1 MKKLNLFLVLMCFTV
16 LAFSQERY
24 AVLICGEKPTQYTRV
39 AGDNVGWAA
48 PGDTIKDEF
57 WNDTFLHW
65 EMLVQKLGY
74 DDDNVFVLYYD
85 GLDYVGSNLDG
96 RYKAFTP
103 YTHITD
109 YSAIKSNVEM
119 VFNGLANG
127 DSNNSIPKLTKDD
140 FLFVWTFGHGKFE
153 ETVTGYP
160 SLCVPR
166 PDFATGTS
174 DYITIYEMAQ
184 LTNPINTNKKVFWMQ
199 NCLGGLFAATLEDPN
214 TVFHSAA
221 AAIGTLNEKKAQPA
235 DNNWDVENELLGT
248 GANRRAYQHGEFDFH
263 NYSAT
268 LGYAPDNNK
277 FNYGSE
283 LFSDADAN
291 NDNVTSTYESWI
303 WESTH
308 ETRIEIPHY
317 SDLGSIGSTTSLR
330 FPTLMFENITSSKN
344 HRGII
349 GVTKD
354 VRIMP
359 GQTLTL
365 YDKAKVHFINDAK
378 ITVEAGASLVIG
390 DNVEFIMDDPHG
402 TSDPS
407 HSALLV
413 RGNIS
418 FGSDIKFSSKNGH
431 NWKGLDFDAMTTS
444 YSLQGI
450 EFDHCG
456 IYGSARL
463 TVSNCTF
470 DNAHVS
476 LRSST
481 SSFSQC
487 NFTNSSIY
495 ANVATSLHTLEVN
508 NCSFDGTNEDYVIYL
523 SDYQDFDI
531 SGNSISYSS
540 GDGISLYYCGHGGIS
555 MEGISNNDIICSATS
570 GTHYGV
576 IAYQTDVDITNN
588 TINGNSI
595 GVASL
600 NSSSSLLTGHTSV
613 ASLAQRITGNSQYQV
628 YATSS
633 SFPHTFEHN
642 IIYGSSSPYV
652 YAAGFYTPASLDV
665 RNNYWGSNFNP
676 SSHLYPSAA
685 YDWFPVWTPNSYML
699 KESGPQDMLWQAMEL
714 VENGNYAQAENI
726 LKGIIDGYP
735 EGEEAISATKVLY
748 KMQAKHNSDYTGL
761 KQYFQSTLELT
772 EDTARMFRLLRSM
785 VCWCDVKSGSLH
797 QALSGFNQI
806 IADPFDYP
814 DQIFAELDKQYVEE
828 LVAAQANLKSDEA
841 GRNTLAAR
849 QFELTRDLF
858 GKEKGMDEWLSEE
871 SPLADLSA
879 YQKTSGTATMQ
890 FDSEVSGEIEI
901 SLYSID
907 GRLCQQWHVSIQ
919 KGANQID
926 VELNSVPK
934 GVHLVSLRSVGGQ
947 FYGSV
952 KLSIGL

>member
-1 MKKLNLFLVLMCFTV
+1 MKTIKFLVLVNC
-16 LAFSQERY
+16 LLLSQISFGQEKY
-24 AVLICGEKPTQYTRV
+24 AILICGANT
-39 AGDNVGWAA
+39 DNPKLNGGAVWNNNSS
-48 PGDTIKDEF
+48 EF
-57 WNDTFLHW
+57 YREEFYYDTFLMW
-65 EMLVQKLGY
+65 KMLLDKGF
-74 DDDNVFVLYYD
+74 NSENIFVHFHE
-85 GLDYVGSNLDG
+85 GADYNNIDPYISPVYWASSMQLNSVTDFPC
-96 RYKAFTP
+96 KKNSIVNTFT
-103 YTHITD
+103 D
-109 YSAIKSNVEM
+109 
-119 VFNGLANG
+119 LANE
-127 DSNNSIPKLTKDD
+127 LTQDD
-140 FLFVWTFGHGKFE
+140 FLFVWTFGHGGPGPNIPGDEVNLVLTSGGFDDDE
-153 ETVTGYP
+153 
-160 SLCVPR
+160 
-166 PDFATGTS
+166 FAAYM
-174 DYITIYEMAQ
+174 DQ
-184 LTNPINTNKKVFWMQ
+184 INAGKKVFWMQ
-199 NCLGGLFAATLEDPN
+199 QCRGGGFYDELQAEN
-214 TVFHSAA
+214 TVFISASQSEEWA
-221 AAIGTLNEKKAQPA
+221 FVA
-235 DNNWDVENELLGT
+235 DNEDVLGNSVIEKEEWPYGGMT
-248 GANRRAYQHGEFDFH
+248 RVYPHGEFNFH
-263 NYSAT
+263 MYSST
-268 LGYAPDNNK
+268 MGESPSGNLTYSGQPYTV
-277 FNYGSE
+277 
-283 LFSDADAN
+283 ADIN
-291 NDNVTSTYESWI
+291 NDNCISMFETYSFEENHESI
-303 WESTH
+303 NKPEGEEPMH
-308 ETRIEIPHY
+308 V
-317 SDLGSIGSTTSLR
+317 DLGGISAYTSLR
-330 FPTLMFENITSSKN
+330 FPTLMFEDITITDS

-354 VRIMP
+354 VRVMP

-407 HSALLV
+407 HSAIIV

-418 FGSDIKFSSKNGH
+418 IGSNVKFSSQNGH
-431 NWKGLDFDAMTTS
+431 NWKGLDFDTMTTS

-508 NCSFDGTNEDYVIYL
+508 NCSFNGTNEDYVIYL

-555 MEGISNNDIICSATS
+555 MEDVSNNDIICSATS

-628 YATSS
+628 YATST

-828 LVAAQANLKSDEA
+828 LVAAQGNLKS
-841 GRNTLAAR
+841 GGNSTLAAR

-858 GKEKGMDEWLSEE
+858 GEEKGLDNWLSEE
-871 SPLADLSA
+871 SPLANLSA
-879 YQKTSGTATMQ
+879 YQKTSGTAALQ
-890 FDSEVSGEIEI
+890 FGSEVSGEIEI

-934 GVHLVSLRSVGGQ
+934 GVHLVCLRSVGGQ
-947 FYGSV
+947 LFGSV
-952 KLSIGL
+952 KLSL

>member
-1 MKKLNLFLVLMCFTV
+1 MLTEPISEGGKGFL
-16 LAFSQERY
+16 E
-24 AVLICGEKPTQYTRV
+24 E
-39 AGDNVGWAA
+39 NV
-48 PGDTIKDEF
+48 
-57 WNDTFLHW
+57 
-65 EMLVQKLGY
+65 Y
-74 DDDNVFVLYYD
+74 VLYAGGIDYCRLFTIHDRYD
-85 GLDYVGSNLDG
+85 PGSS
-96 RYKAFTP
+96 KTV
-103 YTHITD
+103 TD
-109 YSAIKSNVEM
+109 YSAYRNKLEL
-119 VFNGLANG
+119 VFNGMATGNNG
-127 DSNNSIPKLTKDD
+127 FPQLSQDD
-140 FLFVWTFGHGKFE
+140 FLFVWSHGHGI
-153 ETVTGYP
+153 GSNGNS
-160 SLCVPR
+160 SLMLHELPISDD
-166 PDFATGTS
+166 DFAALV
-174 DYITIYEMAQ
+174 D
-184 LTNPINTNKKVFWMQ
+184 PIQAGKKVFWMQ
-199 NCLGGLFAATLEDPN
+199 QCRSGGFVDELEAN
-214 TVFHSAA
+214 NSFFHSACLPDDTA
-221 AAIGTLNEKKAQPA
+221 WRA
-235 DNNWDVENELLGT
+235 DDYPGVENEVRNGVT
-248 GANRRAYQHGEFDFH
+248 YHHGEFNFH
-263 NYSAT
+263 MYSST
-268 LGYAPDNNK
+268 NGETPLEGVTTYNNEPLS
-277 FNYGSE
+277 N
-283 LFSDADAN
+283 ADLN
-291 NDNVTSTYESWI
+291 NDNCISVYEAYA
-303 WESTH
+303 WEVSH
-308 ETRIEIPHY
+308 ETTIETPVM

-330 FPTLMFENITSSKN
+330 FPTLMFEDITITDS

-390 DNVEFIMDDPHG
+390 DNVEFILDDPHG

-407 HSALLV
+407 HSAIII
-413 RGNIS
+413 RGNVS
-418 FGSDIKFSSKNGH
+418 FGNNVKFSSKNGH
-431 NWKGLDFDAMTTS
+431 DWKGLDFDAMTTS

-463 TVSNCTF
+463 TVSNCAF
-470 DNAHVS
+470 EDAHVS

-531 SGNSISYSS
+531 SNNNISYSS

-555 MEGISNNDIICSATS
+555 MEDVSNNDIICSATS

-588 TINGNSI
+588 TISGNSI

-828 LVAAQANLKSDEA
+828 LVAAQGNLKS
-841 GRNTLAAR
+841 GGNSTLAAR

-858 GKEKGMDEWLSEE
+858 GEEKGMDEWLSEE
-871 SPLADLSA
+871 SPLANLSI
-879 YQKTSGTATMQ
+879 YQKTSGTAALQ

-907 GRLCQQWHVSIQ
+907 GRLCQQWHKSIQ

>member
-1 MKKLNLFLVLMCFTV
+1 MRKYYLIITV
-16 LAFSQERY
+16 LFGLMGLNSIAQEKY
-24 AVLICGEKPTQYTRV
+24 AVLICGEEV
-39 AGDNVGWAA
+39 HVSHGDECLDCYPVGNRAYYNW
-48 PGDTIKDEF
+48 TEF
-57 WNDTFLHW
+57 WDDTYLMW
-65 EMLVQKLGY
+65 EMLVKPEAEGGMGFA
-74 DDDNVFVLYYD
+74 DENVYVLYAD
-85 GLDYVGSNLDG
+85 GTDG
-96 RYKAFTP
+96 NIANSTWYADRYSSFFNFFIQ
-103 YTHITD
+103 HITD
-109 YSAIKSNVEM
+109 DSAVKVNVNE
-119 VFNGLANG
+119 VFEGLSTGQNGF
-127 DSNNSIPKLTKDD
+127 PQLTPDD
-140 FLFVWTFGHGKFE
+140 FLFVWTFGHGNAEFKNGTGAGSLVLYDNSE
-153 ETVTGYP
+153 VTEVELGNML
-160 SLCVPR
+160 S
-166 PDFATGTS
+166 A
-174 DYITIYEMAQ
+174 
-184 LTNPINTNKKVFWMQ
+184 INTQKKAIWMQ
-199 NCLGGLFAATLEDPN
+199 NCFSGLFLDNMPTSNSVYNTSSIGAAN
-214 TVFHSAA
+214 V
-221 AAIGTLNEKKAQPA
+221 A
-235 DNNWDVENELLGT
+235 DDYPVIENEVIDDSVYHH
-248 GANRRAYQHGEFDFH
+248 AEFDYH
-263 NYSAT
+263 LYSST
-268 LGYAPDNNK
+268 NQETP
-277 FNYGSE
+277 E
-283 LFSDADAN
+283 EFSYYNGVPLSNADLN
-291 NDNVTSTYESWI
+291 NDNVISLYESNQWLFNHNTTADSMSFMDSSGI
-303 WESTH
+303 SA
-308 ETRIEIPHY
+308 Y
-317 SDLGSIGSTTSLR
+317 TSLR
-330 FPTLMFENITSSKN
+330 FPTLLFEDITISEN

-354 VRIMP
+354 VRVMP

-378 ITVEAGASLVIG
+378 ITVEAGASIVIG

-418 FGSDIKFSSKNGH
+418 FGSNVKFSSKIGH

-470 DNAHVS
+470 EDAHVS

-555 MEGISNNDIICSATS
+555 MEDISNNDIICSATS

-628 YATSS
+628 YATST

-858 GKEKGMDEWLSEE
+858 GEEKGMDEWLSEE
-871 SPLADLSA
+871 SPLADLII
-879 YQKTSGTATMQ
+879 YQKTSGTATLQ

-907 GRLCQQWHVSIQ
+907 GRLCQQWHKSIQ
-919 KGANQID
+919 KGANHI
-926 VELNSVPK
+926 ELGLNSASP
-934 GVHLVSLRSVGGQ
+934 GVHLISLHSLGGQ
-947 FYGSV
+947 LFDSI
-952 KLSIGL
+952 KLSL